1 MSPEAEIR
9 KLARTLGVAPERLGY
24 LRDVPVA
31 ELRELRAQV
40 TATLYDAHL
49 DVLERM
55 ALASRLLPN
64 PLLARLAERAFGPLL
79 SARIAG
85 LVDVHHGVD
94 IAKRLSPRFLADV
107 AAELDPRRAAGII
120 AGLST
125 TVVTAVAAE
134 LARREDWITIA
145 RFVDMLPEQTI
156 TATVDVLPGG
166 ALSQVADLLDDS
178 ARARRLLPD
187 DRIDDDLAG

>member
-1 MSPEAEIR
+1 MSADAEIR
-9 KLARTLGVAPERLGY
+9 KLARTLGVAPERFGY
-24 LRDVPVA
+24 LRSVPDA
-31 ELRELRAQV
+31 ELRQLRAQV

-55 ALASRLLPN
+55 ARASRLLPN

-85 LVDVHHGVD
+85 LVEVHHGVD
-94 IAKRLSPRFLADV
+94 IAKRLSPGFLADV

-120 AGLST
+120 AGLPA
-125 TVVTAVAAE
+125 TVVAAVAAE

-145 RFVDMLPEQTI
+145 RFVDMLPRQTI
-156 TATVDVLPGG
+156 TATVDALPDG
-166 ALSQVADLLDDS
+166 ALPQVAELLDDP
-178 ARARRLLPD
+178 ARLRGLPPD
-187 DRIDDDLAG
+187 GRIDNDLAG